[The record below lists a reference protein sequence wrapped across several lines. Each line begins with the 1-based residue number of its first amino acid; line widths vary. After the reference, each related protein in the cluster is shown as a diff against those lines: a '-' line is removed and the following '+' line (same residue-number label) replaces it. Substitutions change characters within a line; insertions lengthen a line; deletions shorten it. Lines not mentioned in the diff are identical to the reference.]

1 MLYFMK
7 TKLLLFVVII
17 SLLSALSTY
26 AANEYDFKE
35 GGVFYKILSV
45 PEMTVAVVKGDVEY
59 TGKVTIPVT
68 VTYSNKTFKVT
79 EIGESAFHSC
89 QKLTDV
95 VLPEG
100 LLIIN
105 NNTSVI
111 F

>member
-1 MLYFMK
+1 
-7 TKLLLFVVII
+7 
-17 SLLSALSTY
+17 
-26 AANEYDFKE
+26 
-35 GGVFYKILSV
+35 
-45 PEMTVAVVKGDVEY
+45 MTVAVVKGDVEY
-59 TGKVTIPVT
+59 TGKVTIPET

-105 NNTSVI
+105 NNTSVT